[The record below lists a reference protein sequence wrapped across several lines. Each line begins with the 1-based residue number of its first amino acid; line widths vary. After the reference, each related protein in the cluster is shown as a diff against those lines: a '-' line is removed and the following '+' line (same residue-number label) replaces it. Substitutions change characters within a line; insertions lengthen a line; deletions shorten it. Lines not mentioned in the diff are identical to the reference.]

1 MVLLELALLEM
12 CMKKAAVFFAG
23 TCLMALVF
31 FCACGQGNVPKSN
44 QAQTQSSTS
53 AQGTSRSSS
62 SSSVSEVPTYSLDQ
76 VKNYGSIGG
85 HRIFILRG
93 EKCLPLTYDAYEDC
107 SHPDGSNIKNA
118 TACVLYKDEDSES
131 TAMPVLD
138 LSAGDKLITRDEWQK
153 GKMFA
158 YPIVGTGYVEN
169 TTRDTRIHDYS
180 EVNGQEV
187 GESDEKVVEA
197 LRALGVHA
205 SEGLHTFTSDAPISF
220 TIGGYG
226 GVDFIEKTVNVDKPY
241 SLAYKEERVRG
252 YVSSS
257 DPSEFGAA
265 TLRQERT
272 KEGYFLIDTSEL
284 TSGKYMILNRI
295 NESNPGYSIFEVK

>member
-1 MVLLELALLEM
+1 MR
-12 CMKKAAVFFAG
+12 KAAVFLVG

-31 FCACGQGNVPKSN
+31 LCACGQGNVSKSN
-44 QAQTQSSTS
+44 QAQTQSAQSSTS

-62 SSSVSEVPTYSLDQ
+62 SSSVSEVPTFSLDQ
-76 VKNYGSIGG
+76 VKNSDGGIGG
-85 HRIFILRG
+85 HRIFILHG
-93 EKCLPLTYDAYEDC
+93 DVCMPLTYDAYKDC
-107 SHPDGSNIKNA
+107 SHPDGSDIKNT
-118 TACVLYKDEDSES
+118 TACVLYKDEDSKS
-131 TAMPVLD
+131 TVTPVLD
-138 LSAGDKLITRDEWQK
+138 LSAGEKLITRDEWQK
-153 GKMFA
+153 GKMYA
-158 YPIVGTGYVEN
+158 YPIVGTGYVEK

-187 GESDEKVVEA
+187 GESDENVVEA

-205 SEGLHTFTSDAPISF
+205 DEGLYTFTSDAPISF

-241 SLAYKEERVRG
+241 SLAYRETRAF
-252 YVSSS
+252 SS

-284 TSGKYMILNRI
+284 ASGKYMILNRI
-295 NESNPGYSIFEVK
+295 NESNPGYSIFEVR

>member
-1 MVLLELALLEM
+1 
-12 CMKKAAVFFAG
+12 MKKMATLFTAV
-23 TCLMALVF
+23 CLFSLVIL
-31 FCACGQGNVPKSN
+31 CACGQSGMPESN
-44 QAQTQSSTS
+44 QAQIRSEQSSPS
-53 AQGTSRSSS
+53 AQGSPNVQRSSSTQGASKSSS

-76 VKNYGSIGG
+76 VRNSGSIGG
-85 HRIFILRG
+85 HRVFILH
-93 EKCLPLTYDAYEDC
+93 EDICMPLTYDAYKDC
-107 SHPDGSNIKNA
+107 SHPDVSDIKNA

-153 GKMFA
+153 GKMYA
-158 YPIVGTGYVEN
+158 YPIVGMGYVEN

-187 GESDEKVVEA
+187 GESDEKVIEA
-197 LRALGVHA
+197 LHALGVHA
-205 SEGLHTFTSDAPISF
+205 SEGLCTFTSDAPISF
-220 TIGGYG
+220 AIGGYG
-226 GVDFIEKTVNVDKPY
+226 GADFIEKTVNVDKPY
-241 SLAYKEERVRG
+241 SLAYRETRAF
-252 YVSSS
+252 SS

-295 NESNPGYSIFEVK
+295 NESNPGYSIFEVR

>member
-53 AQGTSRSSS
+53 AQGTSRSGS

-76 VKNYGSIGG
+76 VKNSDGGIRG
-85 HRIFILRG
+85 HRIFILHG
-93 EKCLPLTYDAYEDC
+93 DVCMPLTYDAYKDC
-107 SHPDGSNIKNA
+107 SHPDGSIIKNT
-118 TACVLYKDEDSES
+118 TACVLYKDEDSKS
-131 TAMPVLD
+131 TVTPVLD

-153 GKMFA
+153 GKMYA
-158 YPIVGTGYVEN
+158 YPIVGTGYVES

-205 SEGLHTFTSDAPISF
+205 DEGLYTFTSDAPASF

-241 SLAYKEERVRG
+241 SLAYRETRAF
-252 YVSSS
+252 SS

-295 NESNPGYSIFEVK
+295 NESNPGYSIFEVR